1 MTTPYN
7 LFYCDKTISG
17 FIIRKL
23 TRDKKYFIFE
33 FENYDDFLFFLNGNV
48 DNSLFEK
55 KYYIF
60 ILNDF
65 VIPDKDL
72 FSRYNLEDH
81 IIITNNFTNIANSTA
96 INLLAKKLSV
106 NTSYKLTIFMLGN
119 VANILHL
126 DRLQNFPANDTYQFC
141 TILEYMDIT
150 DSELAFEIYISA
162 AKGKNSTTINDVVEV
177 IEESNLT
184 NLNILSTTHPG
195 AISLYIQRK
204 LITKL
209 KERKSTALDY
219 KRLISLHENDKDV
232 KLHPNEANY
241 IIKLRFLT
249 DKMS

>member
-17 FIIRKL
+17 FIARKL
-23 TRDKKYFIFE
+23 TRDKRYYIFE
-33 FENYDDFLFFLNGNV
+33 FENYDDFLFLLNSNLN
-48 DNSLFEK
+48 NSLFEK
-55 KYYIF
+55 KNYIF

-81 IIITNNFTNIANSTA
+81 IIITNNFTNMANSRA

-106 NTSYKLTIFMLGN
+106 HTSSKLTLFMLGN
-119 VANILHL
+119 VDNNLNL
-126 DRLQNFPANDTYQFC
+126 SRLQDFTANDTYQFC

-162 AKGKNSTTINDVVEV
+162 AKGKSSTPINEVVEI

-184 NLNILSTTHPG
+184 NLNILSTIHPG
-195 AISLYIQRK
+195 AISLYLQRK

-219 KRLISLHENDKDV
+219 KKLISLHENDKVV

-241 IIKLRFLT
+241 MIKLRFLT